1 MLNALSLNSSFVGIT
16 EGETEGSWVNLND
29 GSAISSFNTGTSD
42 SLDFGEWP
50 ENVAAQRTYI
60 CETQPFIN
68 RGNQLILE
76 TFKQFV
82 TDFLFNLRVE

>member
-29 GSAISSFNTGTSD
+29 GSAISSFNTGTTD

-50 ENVAAQRTYI
+50 ENVAAQRTFI
-60 CETQPFIN
+60 CETRPFIN
-68 RGNQLILE
+68 RGNQFVLE
-76 TFKQFV
+76 TF
-82 TDFLFNLRVE
+82 NLS